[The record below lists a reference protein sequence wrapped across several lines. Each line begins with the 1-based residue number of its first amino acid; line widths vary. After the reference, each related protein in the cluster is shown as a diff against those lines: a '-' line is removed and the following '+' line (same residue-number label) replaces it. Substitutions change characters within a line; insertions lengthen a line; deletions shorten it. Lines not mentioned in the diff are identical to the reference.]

1 MTTHELANIL
11 LQQEDVPVYF
21 QYFDGG
27 IDAYGERLVRG
38 VHKYNEQV
46 YLTED
51 SYLFTPDDDYDEL
64 ETPFIPT
71 METLFETVTPQTRD
85 AFLTFIDNCEARDLF
100 LSHKLEQPWL
110 ERALW
115 SYYRSN
121 IRLTKEHMKEI
132 SRGACKLGFDLDPK
146 FIEAV
151 EYSNIDVLIRYSTAS
166 RQLAVLQ

>member
-27 IDAYGERLVRG
+27 IDMHNERLVRG
-38 VHKYNEQV
+38 VHKYNDEV

-51 SYLFTPDDDYDEL
+51 SYLFTPDKDCEDCEDCEV
-64 ETPFIPT
+64 FPT
-71 METLFETVTPQTRD
+71 METLFETLTPQTRD
-85 AFLTFIDNCEARDLF
+85 AFLVFIDNCDTRDMF
-100 LSHKLEQPWL
+100 LHHRLEQPWL

-132 SRGACKLGFDLDPK
+132 SRSARKLGFNLDPK
-146 FIEAV
+146 FIEAI
-151 EYSNIDVLIRYSTAS
+151 ERSNIDVFRYSTYS
-166 RQLAVLQ
+166 RQLASLQ